1 MKLVVGLG
9 NPGQKYKNTRH
20 NVGFMV
26 VDRLKKEYGEKEAMF
41 IKPDQFMNKS
51 GVVLKRVVKNFPG
64 ALEKDLVV
72 IHDDLDIK
80 LGEHKIGEKGPREHN
95 GLKNIY
101 EQIGISNFKHV
112 RIGIDNGEFRES
124 GEDYVLSKWRSEERE
139 IINGVIE
146 KVVKELKHVLV
157 R

>member
-1 MKLVVGLG
+1 M
-9 NPGQKYKNTRH
+9 
-20 NVGFMV
+20 
-26 VDRLKKEYGEKEAMF
+26 
-41 IKPDQFMNKS
+41 
-51 GVVLKRVVKNFPG
+51 
-64 ALEKDLVV
+64 
-72 IHDDLDIK
+72 
-80 LGEHKIGEKGPREHN
+80 
-95 GLKNIY
+95 
-101 EQIGISNFKHV
+101 